1 MNKALC
7 KNLRMDEIA
16 WLEDRKRRDTK
27 ETEEDIARFNEYF
40 RDIQNRIATSDG
52 RMIFLNSET
61 AENLQKTLDYMS
73 NVIPFE
79 AHWSLLWKQGRDM
92 LYSLIF
98 EKDDMISKVF
108 GPDMINKFQAAWY
121 ATDGL
126 NPNDILGGPEI
137 EKVLGALLRF
147 LEMYWGVTGRKKL
160 PSPENVATTSTY
172 RVTTDDELNL
182 EFWRYFFKQ
191 PPLLQKV
198 KEKPRKND
206 EVIRFNAKKYR
217 KKELNDALAVKGIS
231 QDVIAQVIPI
241 IIEWINSDNHDLF
254 VRENTVQ
261 LVLTAIMKKIENTLG
276 RFDPRSYARIRSAIQ
291 SVFYSEEVEKRQRVK
306 SRIIEQHCNQTYV
319 YAHWKEHNCRK

>member
-1 MNKALC
+1 
-7 KNLRMDEIA
+7 MDEIR
-16 WLEDRKRRDTK
+16 WLESKKICDAK
-27 ETEEDIARFNEYF
+27 ETEEEIARFNEYF
-40 RDIQNRIATSDG
+40 EYIQNRIATSEG
-52 RMIFLNSET
+52 RMIFLNSKT
-61 AENLQKTLDYMS
+61 AENLQKTLADMS

-79 AHWSLLWKQGRDM
+79 AHWSPLWKQGRDM

-137 EKVLGALLRF
+137 KKVLVALQRF
-147 LEMYWGVTGRKKL
+147 LELYWGVTGRKKL
-160 PSPENVATTSTY
+160 PSPENVATTSTC
-172 RVTTDDELNL
+172 RVTSDDELNL

-198 KEKPRKND
+198 KEKPHKDD
-206 EVIRFNAKKYR
+206 EVIRFNGKEYH
-217 KKELNDALAVKGIS
+217 KKELNDALAAKRIS
-231 QDVIAQVIPI
+231 QDGIAQIIPI
-241 IIEWINSDNHDLF
+241 IVEWINSGNRDFF

-261 LVLTAIMKKIENTLG
+261 VVLKAIMEKIENTLG
-276 RFDPRSYARIRSAIQ
+276 KFDSLSYVYIRSAIQ
-291 SVFYSEEVEKRQRVK
+291 SVFYPKEVEKRPRVK
-306 SRIIEQHCNQTYV
+306 SRIIGDTPTNCKQ